1 MPIGLFLY
9 EIDESF
15 GPNIKVDYYLKDE
28 KVSSEILE
36 KLNEKHINKK
46 LKEAIAKKDDIRYYS
61 SLLESQSLDRKNLY
75 LGFILREEEDLLSL
89 KSVFANIQEQVIENY
104 NIKDK
109 KKMQSFLKDTL
120 TSILNLI
127 EKLKEPEIIKDT
139 INEKTK
145 RMLDEGKLQ
154 EARELIDLGEAV
166 PIELSELIRD
176 ADSLFKS
183 GEYKKAKKRFLKAA
197 ELAEIIQENEIV
209 SFLIKKAEKVGNYP
223 DLIKERENIQKE
235 IKKQFLDLEK
245 NQFRSYELLIS
256 PIERLI
262 EISNNFEDNDN
273 YELMNN
279 LLDKIHKALEIR
291 KELSDIDGEI
301 NQKLNNIQFT

>member
-245 NQFRSYELLIS
+245 NQF
-256 PIERLI
+256 
-262 EISNNFEDNDN
+262 
-273 YELMNN
+273 
-279 LLDKIHKALEIR
+279 
-291 KELSDIDGEI
+291 
-301 NQKLNNIQFT
+301 

>member
-1 MPIGLFLY
+1 
-9 EIDESF
+9 
-15 GPNIKVDYYLKDE
+15 
-28 KVSSEILE
+28 
-36 KLNEKHINKK
+36 
-46 LKEAIAKKDDIRYYS
+46 
-61 SLLESQSLDRKNLY
+61 
-75 LGFILREEEDLLSL
+75 
-89 KSVFANIQEQVIENY
+89 
-104 NIKDK
+104 
-109 KKMQSFLKDTL
+109 MQSFLKDTL

-262 EISNNFEDNDN
+262 EISNDFEDNDN

-301 NQKLNNIQFT
+301 NQKLNNI